1 MNSGSNIQDVLDGLP
16 DVCFPHELDVLRIAC
31 SGDIGIRI
39 SCGALEFCATL
50 TPSGGVVNVEGLAPM
65 LRDFVGDEPGTV
77 EFELSDGSG
86 SRMREIEVLPCD
98 VMTSLPAKEFTDQ
111 CFLCL
116 TDAQE
121 AKRTCLGHPESL
133 SVYYPSLAQN
143 PQGWGGTVRWLEGTA
158 LKTAAL
164 NPGWLQTVM
173 EGDIL
178 RADVSPDRINAH
190 MSAGRKL
197 LDYEVTLGSRKR
209 RYVIDRSAEPGATVT
224 LHFLNAFH
232 QPETLHFTGGLELD
246 EKAQRYAATFGS
258 ATLNYRILR
267 TPELTLRTLIA
278 SPFEAEMVAQCA
290 ASKDILLRRNGSV
303 ETVRCTDSSVKL
315 PASSAEMATASVTL
329 RYAEETPPEWR

>member
-1 MNSGSNIQDVLDGLP
+1 MNDGSNIADVLDGLP
-16 DVCFPHELDVLRIAC
+16 DVCFPHEVDVLHIAC
-31 SGDIGIRI
+31 SGDIDLRI
-39 SCGALEFCATL
+39 SCGALEFRATL
-50 TPSGGVVNVEGLAPM
+50 TPSGGVVNVMGLAPM

-116 TDAQE
+116 TSSE

-133 SVYYPSLAQN
+133 SVYYPSLAEN
-143 PQGWGGTVRWLEGTA
+143 PQSWGGTLRWLEGTV
-158 LKTAAL
+158 LKEAAL
-164 NPGWLQTVM
+164 NPGWLQTVK

-178 RADVSPDRINAH
+178 RADVSPDRINSH
-190 MSAGRKL
+190 LKAGQKL

-209 RYVIDRSAEPGATVT
+209 RYVIDRSAEPDATVT

-267 TPELTLRTLIA
+267 SPELTLRTLIA

-290 ASKDILLRRNGSV
+290 ASKDILLRRNGTV

-329 RYAEETPPEWR
+329 RYAEETLPEWR